1 MTKNEVIR
9 ILKIERECISRD
21 CDRNCGECDLV
32 QEQDTLLEAYD
43 NAIAFIAKSITCGE
57 CMYDAPYS
65 WCCKDSCGA
74 EEFCRNCNAA
84 SRGSQCPKRV

>member
-32 QEQDTLLEAYD
+32 QEQETLLNAYNSAITLLE
-43 NAIAFIAKSITCGE
+43 N
-57 CMYDAPYS
+57 
-65 WCCKDSCGA
+65 
-74 EEFCRNCNAA
+74 
-84 SRGSQCPKRV
+84 Q

>member
-32 QEQDTLLEAYD
+32 QEQETLLDAY
-43 NAIAFIAKSITCGE
+43 NSAIALLE
-57 CMYDAPYS
+57 
-65 WCCKDSCGA
+65 
-74 EEFCRNCNAA
+74 N
-84 SRGSQCPKRV
+84 Q